1 MSTTLETRLER
12 LEKVAGPADPPC
24 FSVEITRESSHL
36 LTAGEE
42 GAEDTRPA
50 RKRRAGHVCGEHCV
64 RVTINRRV
72 KPETVVSAGTH
83 GDAPAPQLA
92 LPAPEENAS
101 TEPGRG
107 DAQPGQERVAADRVT
122 DAQPGP
128 PRSTTPAYGP
138 GEGSGDIVLGGRA
151 RDAVVEMGRTAP
163 PALVSPLALE
173 MRHEAD
179 ARAAALSRDVQSMVP
194 WWLPVAEAPLGPCAV
209 PYCGHPAL
217 EHRGPRTR
225 LPCRVCGFRAEQH
238 NPDGIAL
245 EVPWA
250 SRRVSP
256 CALYRA
262 ICVDSEDSDRCE
274 REGCGCPGWRR
285 VPPYVSEHEAR
296 LRALLDEKDRIIASN
311 AEELARLRAEYE
323 AEQSEMLRAQGTR
336 SLGASPQSCPVYTDE
351 VSR

>member
-36 LTAGEE
+36 LTAGEG
-42 GAEDTRPA
+42 GAENTQPA

-64 RVTINRRV
+64 RVSINRRV
-72 KPETVVSAGTH
+72 KPAPVVSEGTR
-83 GDAPAPQLA
+83 GDASAPQPA
-92 LPAPEENAS
+92 LPAPVDAS
-101 TEPGRG
+101 AAPAGPEGQPEAARAPEP
-107 DAQPGQERVAADRVT
+107 V
-122 DAQPGP
+122 
-128 PRSTTPAYGP
+128 YGP
-138 GEGSGDIVLGGRA
+138 EEGSADGALGGRA

-173 MRHEAD
+173 LRQEAD
-179 ARAAALSRDVQSMVP
+179 ARAAALSRDVQSLVP

-238 NPDGIAL
+238 DPDGIAL

-262 ICVDSEDSDRCE
+262 IRVDEEDSDKCE
-274 REGCGCPGWRR
+274 APGCGCPGWHR
-285 VPPYVSEHEAR
+285 VPPYISEHEAR
-296 LRALLDEKDRIIASN
+296 LRALLDEKDRIA
-311 AEELARLRAEYE
+311 AEQAAELERLRAQYEE
-323 AEQSEMLRAQGTR
+323 AERAILRAQGPR
-336 SLGASPQSCPVYTDE
+336 DLGATPHGCPVYGDE